1 MNYQDFSKIPAMPPS
16 NQSMPFNQGFPMF
29 PLYGYDNIEDANQD
43 NDYARHL
50 CSNAVKRIQ
59 EEVDEECDKLEYN
72 GSCMYHKYPDKV
84 HLQMISSR
92 IYERV
97 KDLPFEPETI
107 EIASLSSSG
116 CRGGKCPPPSHPR
129 PPRPP
134 MPPCPGGHCPP
145 PPPPRPPRPPMP
157 PRPPYPPCY
166 GRDCIQPRP
175 LPDYAPDG
183 KPNWLKSLIDVML
196 YNEMNNRRRRYRSR
210 NSWF

>member
-1 MNYQDFSKIPAMPPS
+1 MNYQDFTKIPALPPS
-16 NQSMPFNQGFPMF
+16 NQSVPFYQGFPMV

-50 CSNAVKRIQ
+50 YSSAVKRIQ

-84 HLQMISSR
+84 HLQMISSK

-97 KDLPFEPETI
+97 KELSIQPEAI
-107 EIASLSSSG
+107 EITSLTSPG
-116 CRGGKCPPPSHPR
+116 CRGGNCSPPPSPR
-129 PPRPP
+129 PPYPP
-134 MPPCPGGHCPP
+134 MPPCHGRNCPP
-145 PPPPRPPRPPMP
+145 PPPPRPPRPPM
-157 PRPPYPPCY
+157 PPCY

-175 LPDYAPDG
+175 LPDYTPDG
-183 KPNWLKSLIDVML
+183 KPNWLKSLVDVML